1 MSTPGPR
8 SLVLAAEI
16 LLAALTLAVVLGMGR
31 LFDGGGWL
39 GPIAANA
46 VAAHLVVTAARHR
59 GLSLPVVAVLMIPA
73 AALVVSWTSYWSTT
87 FAGMPTGTTWT
98 TAWGD
103 LSEGWTLY
111 QQVVAP
117 TPAEAGF
124 VVATSAAVW
133 VVAYVADW
141 AAFRLWVP
149 FEATLPAGTLFLFT
163 ALLGTPRGRSWSVGF
178 FAGTVI
184 GFLLLHRLARQE
196 GSVHWVAGR
205 SVPGRRSIL
214 TAGALV
220 GAVAV
225 VVGVAL
231 GPSLPGAG
239 GEGFLDLPGMG
250 DNGTRVTL
258 SPLVD
263 IRARLVDQSSREMF
277 RVQSTEPAYWRLT
290 SLDRFTGQVW
300 SSSSSYD
307 DADQELP
314 VADEV
319 GVPAESVQQTFTIEA
334 LAAIWLP
341 SAFVPRT
348 FDPVT
353 DAAALFDE
361 RSATLIVNRDLDVS
375 DGLVYQVTSEAP
387 RITLADIEGGGGD
400 LPEDI
405 VDRYLELPDDFS
417 PRVRALAEQVTQG
430 AVSPYEAARRLQDH
444 LRQFT
449 YDLTVQAGHSGDALE
464 TFLFDVQRGYC
475 EQFAG
480 AYAAMARAVGIP
492 ARVAVGFTQGESD
505 PTQPGTYIVRGEH
518 AHAWPE
524 VYLAGAG
531 WVSFEPT
538 PSRGQP
544 FTESYTGVA
553 PAQAASGDPTSSET
567 LPPTSAPTPIP
578 SDASGGQR
586 PVQDDL
592 ETIGGGR
599 SEPGGGGGADD
610 SLARTVVVGL
620 LTALAVAAGL
630 VLVQLIV
637 FPIWLL
643 LRRRWRRRA
652 ADRPMARITLAWDE
666 ATDAA
671 AMVGYTERRSRTPDE
686 RARDLARRLPEAA
699 GAAHRLGRL
708 VEEAVYSATVAD
720 DLAAELAE
728 ESSAELQAAARHAAT
743 RSARLARWL
752 DPRPHLR
759 SRRLRRR
766 ARQRSITT
774 TVRGDLEAERE
785 LVGSTDR

>member
-524 VYLAGAG
+524 VWIAGIG
-531 WVSFEPT
+531 WVAFEPT
-538 PSRGQP
+538 PGRGSLQGEAYTGQP
-544 FTESYTGVA
+544 ESQDTPGQSTTATTRPPEAGPADPGVTQ
-553 PAQAASGDPTSSET
+553 PGGGDATT
-567 LPPTSAPTPIP
+567 TPPT
-578 SDASGGQR
+578 
-586 PVQDDL
+586 V
-592 ETIGGGR
+592 
-599 SEPGGGGGADD
+599 EPGGALGPTTTTEPRD
-610 SLARTVVVGL
+610 STTKAVVQYSLVGL
-620 LTALAVAAGL
+620 GAAAGAVALFFAVTAG
-630 VLVQLIV
+630 IV
-637 FPIWLL
+637 GV
-643 LRRRWRRRA
+643 RRWRR
-652 ADRPMARITLAWDE
+652 
-666 ATDAA
+666 
-671 AMVGYTERRSRTPDE
+671 V
-686 RARDLARRLPEAA
+686 
-699 GAAHRLGRL
+699 
-708 VEEAVYSATVAD
+708 
-720 DLAAELAE
+720 
-728 ESSAELQAAARHAAT
+728 
-743 RSARLARWL
+743 
-752 DPRPHLR
+752 
-759 SRRLRRR
+759 RRLRDADSAEELVVAQGDHVVELVAVLGIVRHRWETANEFGRRLSRELGVERAPLLGLLQTRAEFDPAGLSPEDAEVAAEVVAEVDAAVRARTHPLRRFLSEADPRSAERR
-766 ARQRSITT
+766 ARARAPRTAGPRISIQPLPT
-774 TVRGDLEAERE
+774 E
-785 LVGSTDR
+785 S